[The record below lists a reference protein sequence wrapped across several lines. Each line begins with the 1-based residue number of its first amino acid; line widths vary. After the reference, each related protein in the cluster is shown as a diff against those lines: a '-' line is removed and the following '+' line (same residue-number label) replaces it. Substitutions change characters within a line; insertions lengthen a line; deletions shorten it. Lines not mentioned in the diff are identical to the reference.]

1 MQRCR
6 TLLLNGKAKAVGHAV
21 RVYKAYID
29 NGISTRL
36 LPQLLYSPLLSFS
49 LLILPNPLSSPP
61 HCPCVPCCA
70 SLGLLVRK
78 VRDSHVL
85 SIVST
90 LSKNIFLDKEEL
102 RDISGIGERQQ
113 GMCVDTRVCT

>member
-1 MQRCR
+1 MYV
-6 TLLLNGKAKAVGHAV
+6 LLLPL
-21 RVYKAYID
+21 
-29 NGISTRL
+29 T
-36 LPQLLYSPLLSFS
+36 LYVS
-49 LLILPNPLSSPP
+49 LFILPISSLPP
-61 HCPCVPCCA
+61 SLPVFCAMCCT

-102 RDISGIGERQQ
+102 RDISGIG
-113 GMCVDTRVCT
+113 